1 MRRSRPY
8 RFRHPKGRCIQ
19 VEFDFM
25 PGKRIS
31 TGTDDPA
38 EAVLFAEDYL
48 DSEGRE
54 MDRRGVPTLSE
65 FARGIFLR
73 SGRGSIRDMDR
84 LYKRNYSEKHYREK
98 QARVDRYILPEF
110 GSYLVTAILTR
121 SIEAWLPY
129 VVSADTGRP
138 LADDTKNKLL
148 VAFRDVMEEVRR
160 SGYRDDNPARDVR
173 LIRAEGEARKP
184 LPKHVMA
191 LLFPPDIDERVRV
204 WGSEM
209 WALYF
214 SVFYDTGMRPG
225 EIAALRVCDV
235 YRTPRGLAV
244 GTLREVSN
252 VERRIVERVKTTD
265 KGMRKRPGLL
275 YDDTAALLVRYVVGK
290 GLRGED
296 LLFTAPRCREGLIF
310 DDTSNKHLKDTLRRL
325 GVYEEGMVQYC
336 LRHNYETDR
345 RGDMPD
351 SLLALSMGHTRL
363 RDDYDHQQTVDMI
376 RRLDDERDSFF
387 ANRSRDGRN
396 DAIVPLSELMERE
409 GIGT

>member
-1 MRRSRPY
+1 MKRSRPY

-31 TGTDDPA
+31 TGTNDPA

-48 DSEGRE
+48 DREGRE

-73 SGRGSIRDMDR
+73 TGRGSIRDMDR

-121 SIEAWLPY
+121 SIEAWPPY

-160 SGYRDDNPARDVR
+160 SGYRDDNPARDV
-173 LIRAEGEARKP
+173 AE
-184 LPKHVMA
+184 
-191 LLFPPDIDERVRV
+191 
-204 WGSEM
+204 
-209 WALYF
+209 
-214 SVFYDTGMRPG
+214 DT
-225 EIAALRVCDV
+225 
-235 YRTPRGLAV
+235 
-244 GTLREVSN
+244 
-252 VERRIVERVKTTD
+252 
-265 KGMRKRPGLL
+265 
-275 YDDTAALLVRYVVGK
+275 
-290 GLRGED
+290 
-296 LLFTAPRCREGLIF
+296 
-310 DDTSNKHLKDTLRRL
+310 
-325 GVYEEGMVQYC
+325 
-336 LRHNYETDR
+336 
-345 RGDMPD
+345 
-351 SLLALSMGHTRL
+351 
-363 RDDYDHQQTVDMI
+363 
-376 RRLDDERDSFF
+376 
-387 ANRSRDGRN
+387 
-396 DAIVPLSELMERE
+396 IVPLSELIERE